1 LYFFMT
7 VFSKFVGLIPES
19 LLALMANTLGLFLFD
34 VLRVR
39 RKLMLANIKIAF
51 PELEVRASQKMAR
64 QAMQHM
70 VMTFVEMLWGC
81 TNDIESRVNIRNS
94 EVLIEAL
101 TRGKGAYILCTHTGN
116 FEAFAMI
123 LSKKIAKVTCPVKRV
138 GANAGLNRFIFDSRA
153 KQGMDAFFRGKKG
166 EGTIAI
172 KRALSENRLAGIM
185 IDQARPG
192 EPRIPLFGKPAKT
205 NTSLGAIWEKY
216 PAPII
221 AGYCERIGFAR
232 HTVHLLPEVI
242 FTSTGD
248 LAADILVRAR
258 TLNAVVETVVTS
270 CPSQYWWVHD
280 RWK

>member
-1 LYFFMT
+1 MT

-51 PELEVRASQKMAR
+51 PELELSASKKMAR

-70 VMTFVEMLWGC
+70 VMTFVEMIWGC
-81 TNDIESRVNIRNS
+81 TNDIESRVNFRNS

-138 GANAGLNRFIFDSRA
+138 GSNAGLNRFIFDSRA

-232 HTVHLLPEVI
+232 HIVHLLPEVI

-258 TLNAVVETVVTS
+258 TLNSVVETVVTS